1 VNFRSCLLAA
11 ATTGLLPAIV
21 LPRADAAPLKVGS
34 GNEAVIEPAVIHPDE
49 TPCVVKLLTKAPFAN
64 FNPANYSFTP
74 PAACPGPWA
83 KVVLSISI
91 SLNEGRQFDRS
102 GLLFLGG
109 VPIWFGTTAEPRATL
124 APYWSFEK
132 DVTDYTALFE
142 SAQTGYMEIGNIV
155 NSTYTSTITASATL
169 KFYPVTPTAPAP
181 VTADMVVPV
190 PTGGGLAT
198 LNTGADQLSLTATLP
213 TNILR
218 ASLQLYLQGQSS
230 DEFWYFCVPNAYSG
244 ELESCGGT
252 AYREGEITVDGVPAG
267 VAPVYPWIFTGGID
281 PYLWQ
286 PIPGVQTFDFTPF
299 HADLSP
305 FAGVLSNGQP
315 HTIAT
320 SVYNADGYFSATG
333 ALLLFLD
340 KNATTVTGSIT
351 RNTLKAPAPAIDAK
365 IATNNGIATGSIGT
379 TSKRSFTIS
388 GTVTGSAGTTLNSIT
403 ETSVFSNV
411 QHFGVS
417 GTEDLQ
423 TVDQTTDTTITTSS
437 TGGGSSA
444 KQTVTL
450 HYPLNIYYD
459 FVTGKSGNSTQLTRV
474 NLQYQGSDLQ
484 ELAGSPI
491 SQGLLTDAIK
501 AQDTLFFNSQFSVTG
516 HKSQSE
522 TATYTRTGTGSPC
535 FKRTLVS
542 TFNVLSTVQTGC

>member
-11 ATTGLLPAIV
+11 AATGLLPAIV

-365 IATNNGIATGSIGT
+365 IAMNNGIATGSIAT

-522 TATYTRTGTGSPC
+522 TATYTRTGTGAPC